1 MVQVKQFDIGTQF
14 RLLRVA
20 AGLTQQ
26 DLAMLAGVERRRL
39 SEFERNQVDALD
51 PDAVLR
57 VLAALADLDNGQEA
71 SGGIAAHRGGNTLAC
86 SSQSAVNRKG
96 VSVGEP
102 AIDKES
108 ESADQPKHGESAS
121 PDEATR

>member
-1 MVQVKQFDIGTQF
+1 VVQLKQFDVGTQL

-57 VLAALADLDNGQEA
+57 VLAALANGQTA
-71 SGGIAAHRGGNTLAC
+71 SGGMAAHRSKHTSGL
-86 SSQSAVNRKG
+86 SPEPAVNRKG

-102 AIDKES
+102 AIDEES
-108 ESADQPKHGESAS
+108 VSADQPKRGESAS
-121 PDEATR
+121 PDEARR

>member
-1 MVQVKQFDIGTQF
+1 MVQLTRFDVGTQL

-39 SEFERNQVDALD
+39 SEFERNQADALD
-51 PDAVLR
+51 PDAVRR
-57 VLAALADLDNGQEA
+57 VLAALTDPNKGQKA
-71 SGGIAAHRGGNTLAC
+71 SGGMIAHGCGNRLGW
-86 SSQSAVNRKG
+86 SSKPAVNRKG

-102 AIDKES
+102 ALDEES
-108 ESADQPKHGESAS
+108 ESAVQPKRGESAS
-121 PDEATR
+121 PAEARR